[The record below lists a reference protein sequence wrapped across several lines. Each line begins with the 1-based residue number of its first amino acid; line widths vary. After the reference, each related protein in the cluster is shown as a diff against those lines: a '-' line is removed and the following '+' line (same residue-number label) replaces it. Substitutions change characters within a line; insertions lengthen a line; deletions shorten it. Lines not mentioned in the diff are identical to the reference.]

1 MNIYQIEQALRDVI
15 ENGICIDMDT
25 GEVLFDESS
34 LNELEITKDEKLLA
48 YAKVIR
54 EKITFEKA
62 LKEQAESIA
71 LRRKILNNTIEELK
85 ERVIKYSPDRKAL
98 EDKQIKITFAKGKE
112 SLRYL
117 DLYEM
122 EKLPS
127 KYIITKPPVKSAD
140 AKLMFADLQSGAKLE
155 GVTLVR
161 KAQVRIK

>member
-34 LNELEITKDEKLLA
+34 INELETTKDEKLLA

-98 EDKQIKITFAKGKE
+98 EDKQI
-112 SLRYL
+112 
-117 DLYEM
+117 
-122 EKLPS
+122 
-127 KYIITKPPVKSAD
+127 
-140 AKLMFADLQSGAKLE
+140 
-155 GVTLVR
+155 
-161 KAQVRIK
+161 